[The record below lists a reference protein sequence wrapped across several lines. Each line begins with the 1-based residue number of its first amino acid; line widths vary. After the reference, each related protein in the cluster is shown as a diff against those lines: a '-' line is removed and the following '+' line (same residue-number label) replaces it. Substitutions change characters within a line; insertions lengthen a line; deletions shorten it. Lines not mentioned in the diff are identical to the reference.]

1 MPYISQNFINDLPNQ
16 IDIVDLIAKR
26 VVLKKTGDGY
36 RGACPFHGGKN
47 SNFSVSA
54 QKQFYHC
61 FKCGESG
68 GAISFVQKYD
78 NLDFVE
84 AVETIAN
91 EFGLAIEY
99 NVIDCWVFSK
109 LSSKSLLLGVA
120 KPNSKRLAIS
130 SLIPRFFA

>member
-54 QKQFYHC
+54 QKHFPDKNKSQVKQLVKQHFISLGIAFFESANCFYM
-61 FKCGESG
+61 KD
-68 GAISFVQKYD
+68 ATLK
-78 NLDFVE
+78 
-84 AVETIAN
+84 
-91 EFGLAIEY
+91 
-99 NVIDCWVFSK
+99 
-109 LSSKSLLLGVA
+109 
-120 KPNSKRLAIS
+120 KR
-130 SLIPRFFA
+130 